1 MLKGSVVELFL
12 SSPIPSALNVGSP
25 QADVVMQE
33 KHGTS
38 LEDFFE
44 LLQEAAEEQGL
55 MEMGDCDFQDWVPLK
70 SVEEFIGQFND
81 GAQHF
86 MAATFPDHY
95 LKGETSQAAQKS
107 QGAVGL
113 SMQKSSTGI
122 SS

>member
-1 MLKGSVVELFL
+1 MT
-12 SSPIPSALNVGSP
+12 
-25 QADVVMQE
+25 QE

-55 MEMGDCDFQDWVPLK
+55 MEMGDCDLQDWVPLQ
-70 SVEEFIGQFND
+70 SVEEFIDQFSD

-95 LKGETSQAAQKS
+95 LKRERSHAAQKS
-107 QGAVGL
+107 QEAVTL
-113 SMQKSSTGI
+113 SMQNNSTGM

>member
-1 MLKGSVVELFL
+1 MT
-12 SSPIPSALNVGSP
+12 
-25 QADVVMQE
+25 QE
-33 KHGTS
+33 KHGIS

-55 MEMGDCDFQDWVPLK
+55 MEAGNCDLQDWVPLQ

-95 LKGETSQAAQKS
+95 LKAETSQAAQKS
-107 QGAVGL
+107 REAVSW
-113 SMQKSSTGI
+113 SMQKGSTGM